1 MQIFRNREAL
11 RQADDLADAKEGKVD
26 AMDKTIWNYFDVEPK
41 DPAAVR
47 VIGADFGAGELAATY
62 VDARQPL
69 EEMLENLPGDNDRNR
84 YIYTMYEDT
93 RNEIGQKVLQLSD
106 PDVMVYTNFKTTPEN
121 AKKIYGDRAG
131 VRLEGKG
138 AVSYQYLQQ
147 KTFYCFI
154 RDVLR
159 YNEHILTGSKEIY
172 LFVGRPASNIWE
184 NQAKNYQ
191 EILKNGLSDL
201 RTVKLADGRNVEVSF
216 HIIVYS
222 EAEAAMAYEYKKG
235 NIDAKEAVLIIDG
248 GSSTFDCV
256 LVKDGRVVNEYSRQ
270 VGAGMIE
277 QNLFDILLLGQGA
290 VSFSFAQRRMERD
303 KKMKTGSYDRTEGQL
318 IGELRRRKES
328 FYGPDG
334 TNGRKDD
341 GLTAFWN
348 DKKVRID
355 LDNET
360 MDIAVNKMPVRVERS
375 YQDETDMFGGNLTQD
390 YGSFGEAVEFFFKG
404 AKDRCFDKKT
414 GAPVKIDRIVFTGG
428 ATVMPFVQETARE
441 VFETEK
447 NKIEVERPS
456 EDRHFSV
463 SRGLAYMGYVELTK
477 YHELKKIRER
487 VCQKLE
493 SIRQSINS
501 SIRGTCADRIWQ
513 ECYIDQIARWTDDPS
528 AETLNDWVKMPY
540 QIPIDAVRENLGE
553 LLQKKELVKDIND
566 ILRENFQRLFPK
578 ESAAYAYQIQQDD
591 ILTAFSGQLPP
602 IHLYLREILTT
613 GQKLANKFSFIN
625 FLGLKRTEWDT
636 VLTSEEKRKIR
647 DRIKENKTVILA
659 DLRQKQVPQVTANAE
674 SCIYDTIMQNIDR
687 SLEVYMESLTPYFV
701 KGGKLDAAND
711 GD

>member
-1 MQIFRNREAL
+1 
-11 RQADDLADAKEGKVD
+11 
-26 AMDKTIWNYFDVEPK
+26 MDKAIWNYFGVEPK

-47 VIGADFGAGELAATY
+47 VLGVDFGAGELAATY

-69 EEMLENLPGDNDRNR
+69 DEMLENLSGDNARNR
-84 YIYTMYEDT
+84 YLYAMYEDT
-93 RNEIGQKVLQLSD
+93 RNEIGQKVLQRSD

-138 AVSYQYLQQ
+138 SVSYQQLMQR
-147 KTFYCFI
+147 TFCCFM

-191 EILKNGLSDL
+191 EILKKGLSQL
-201 RTVKLADGRNVEVSF
+201 QTVKLVDGRTVEVCF

-277 QNLFDILLLGQGA
+277 QNLFDILLLGERTAGL
-290 VSFSFAQRRMERD
+290 SFAKRREERD
-303 KKMKTGSYDRTEGQL
+303 QKMKTGSFDRTEGQL

-341 GLTAFWN
+341 GLTTFWN

-355 LDNET
+355 LDDET
-360 MDIAVNKMPVRVERS
+360 MDLAVSKIPVRVERS
-375 YQDETDMFGGNLTQD
+375 YQDEVDQFGGNLTQD
-390 YGSFGEAVEFFFKG
+390 YSSFVEAVESFFKG

-414 GAPVKIDRIVFTGG
+414 GVPVTIDRIVLTGG
-428 ATVMPFVQETARE
+428 ATVMPFVQETVRK

-447 NKIEVERPS
+447 NKTAMERPS

-477 YHELKKIRER
+477 HHEREKIRES
-487 VCQKLE
+487 VCRKLE
-493 SIRQSINS
+493 NIRHSINRSIRD
-501 SIRGTCADRIWQ
+501 TCADRIWQ
-513 ECYIDQIARWTDDPS
+513 ECYINQIERWAQDPS
-528 AETLNDWVKMPY
+528 AQTLNDWVKMPY
-540 QIPIDAVRENLGE
+540 NIPIDAVRENLGG
-553 LLQKKELVKDIND
+553 LLQRQGLVKDIND
-566 ILRENFQRLFPK
+566 ILQENFQRLFPK
-578 ESAAYAYQIQQDD
+578 ESTDYAYQIQQDD
-591 ILTAFSGQLPP
+591 ILTAFRGQLPP
-602 IHLYLREILTT
+602 IILSLGEILTT
-613 GQKLANKFSFIN
+613 GQKLANLLSFIN
-625 FLGLKRTEWDT
+625 FAGFKRIQWDT
-636 VLTSEEKRKIR
+636 ILTGEEKEKIR
-647 DRIKENKTVILA
+647 ERIKDNKAGILS
-659 DLRQKQVPQVTANAE
+659 DLRQKQIPKITENAE
-674 SCIYDTIMQNIDR
+674 SYIYDAIMNNIDR
-687 SLEVYMESLTPYFV
+687 SLDAYMEELTPYFV
-701 KGGKLDAAND
+701 KGGQSNAQDD